1 MMSNFLSVMW
11 ERKKKKTENKKK
23 FLKKKK
29 CLSNDATHATF
40 ILKSVRVF
48 LAIHFH
54 SLLEFRLNVLLYQID
69 KK

>member
-1 MMSNFLSVMW
+1 MSNFLSVMW

-40 ILKSVRVF
+40 ALKSVRVF
-48 LAIHFH
+48 FWLYIFIHF
-54 SLLEFRLNVLLYQID
+54 
-69 KK
+69 

>member
-11 ERKKKKTENKKK
+11 KEKKRQRIKILE
-23 FLKKKK
+23 KK

-48 LAIHFH
+48 GYTFSFTFRI
-54 SLLEFRLNVLLYQID
+54 RLNVLLYQID